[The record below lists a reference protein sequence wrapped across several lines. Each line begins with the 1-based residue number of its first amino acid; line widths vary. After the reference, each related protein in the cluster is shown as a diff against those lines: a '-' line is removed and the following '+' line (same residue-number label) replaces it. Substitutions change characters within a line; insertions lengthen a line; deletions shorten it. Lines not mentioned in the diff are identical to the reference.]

1 MNRLPKYLG
10 VSSMIERF
18 LEQVW
23 QSKTLLKAIEE
34 FNCQSDCQRCGKCVN
49 LAAEIGLDIS
59 GKEMNAARQK
69 FVKGKLIINGIE
81 YKPDPRKIQNLR
93 IRRSINALINS
104 ISKTA

>member
-23 QSKTLLKAIEE
+23 QSKTLLKVIEE

-59 GKEMNAARQK
+59 GKEMEAARQK
-69 FVKGKLIINGIE
+69 FVEGKLIINGIE
-81 YKPDPRKIQNLR
+81 YKPDPRKIQNHR